1 MRPKLVMLY
10 VQQAW
15 ETSMPPWIAK
25 AAIQG
30 FISLL
35 PQPQQWNYLFQKHV
49 THSMPLVRN
58 ASMFTTKLEACR
70 QHLENYERI
79 TLSGNL
85 PETAVELGTG
95 WFPIVPVALVL
106 SGVSQV
112 ITFDI
117 VTLLRQENVQQ
128 TLQLFVKYH
137 EQGELSRLLPTAQQ
151 DRMTQIAQLAQDG
164 TSNPVDLLKK
174 LGIICV
180 QQDAAHSGLRASSVD
195 LFISNNTLEHVPG
208 RVIQDIFQEFR
219 RIATPISVMSHLIDI
234 GDHYSLFDHRI
245 TAYNYLRYPESTW
258 RIFNNSLQYQ
268 NRLRLSDY
276 LRFHTEAGFVVKHQ
290 DNVTGTVEDLL
301 SVPLAEQFRDYS
313 QDDLL
318 VLASWLVSV
327 PAPMHEIA

>member
-1 MRPKLVMLY
+1 
-10 VQQAW
+10 
-15 ETSMPPWIAK
+15 MPPWIAK

-35 PQPQQWNYLFQKHV
+35 PQPQKWNYLFQKHV

-58 ASMFTTKLEACR
+58 PGMFTTKLNACSK
-70 QHLENYERI
+70 HLENYEKMRF
-79 TLSGNL
+79 SGG
-85 PETAVELGTG
+85 PPDTAVELGTG
-95 WFPIVPVALVL
+95 WFPIVPIALVL

-112 ITFDI
+112 ISFDI
-117 VTLLRQENVQQ
+117 STLLRRENVQQ

-137 EQGELSRLLPTAQQ
+137 EQGELSRLLPTAREDLIPQVG
-151 DRMTQIAQLAQDG
+151 QLSQDG
-164 TSNPVDLLKK
+164 TSDPVDLLKK

-195 LFISNNTLEHVPG
+195 LFISNNTLEHIPG
-208 RVIQDIFQEFR
+208 PVIQDIFQEFR
-219 RIATPISVMSHLIDI
+219 RIATPDSVMSHSIDI
-234 GDHYSLFDHRI
+234 GDHYSIFDGRI

-276 LRFHTEAGFVVKHQ
+276 LRFHAEAGFVVKHQ
-290 DNVTGTVEDLL
+290 DNVTGPAEDLL
-301 SVPLAEQFRDYS
+301 SVPLAEKFRDYS

-327 PAPMHEIA
+327 PAPLHQIA